1 MTTFHYTSRRS
12 KNSPGPS
19 CSSWGARRVGVEEKI
34 LLTQNPMKCTVN
46 LSHHCEASKCTG
58 AKFKPG
64 TAVNWQKL
72 YLEDITYMYIQAKN
86 RGINLL
92 GLTVN

>member
-1 MTTFHYTSRRS
+1 
-12 KNSPGPS
+12 
-19 CSSWGARRVGVEEKI
+19 
-34 LLTQNPMKCTVN
+34 MKCTVN